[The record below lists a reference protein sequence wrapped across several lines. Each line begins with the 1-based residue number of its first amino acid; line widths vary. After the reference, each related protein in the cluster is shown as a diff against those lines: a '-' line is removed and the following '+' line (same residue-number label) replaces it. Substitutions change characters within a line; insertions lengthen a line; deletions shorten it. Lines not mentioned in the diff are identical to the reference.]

1 MKSRTFDGRF
11 GLFIIPLAALVVY
24 MVTSAG
30 PAYATFPGTN
40 GRIAFTR
47 QITTD
52 IAGVFTAKPDGSDE
66 QQVPL
71 GGTDGVEIFSDVHW
85 SPDGRELLIGHTLRI
100 DPSTGQCCLPF
111 RPAIVKPDGSD
122 YKVLTMPYAPFDG
135 GCSVWSLDQTRLL
148 CGFGGDHPGIFSV
161 RSSDGGDPVRL
172 TTYPYGGTDARDV
185 PTDISPDG
193 TRFVFLRYRP
203 GPSHGGPFPF
213 ITEQVALFV
222 ENIDGTGLRQL
233 TPYGRRRTAHR
244 SSRSHMIYGC
254 SSSVLTAPDSLR
266 SSSRPA
272 PSSIPPS
279 SPTGHQ
285 MGRGSFSACSST
297 VKRKSTQ
304 QIPTALTWSRSRTH
318 RRRREASLTRMV
330 PTGGHTPLRHKHARS
345 EAFRNP
351 EHWRI
356 DITFPASQ
364 RHGISCCGYAAV
376 SFTATQ
382 MRRLY
387 SPDSTND

>member
-1 MKSRTFDGRF
+1 MKSRTLTFTSAIT
-11 GLFIIPLAALVVY
+11 LFAALALPAQLAAQHN
-24 MVTSAG
+24 TS
-30 PAYATFPGTN
+30 GTN
-40 GRIAFTR
+40 GQIAFTR

-52 IAGVFTAKPDGSDE
+52 AAGIFIANPDGSHE

-161 RSSDGGDPVRL
+161 RSSDGGDPLRL

-185 PTDISPDG
+185 PNDISPDG

-233 TPYGRRRTAHR
+233 TPYGLAFPHEEATAHW
-244 SSRSHMIYGC
+244 SPDGTQIISESHDLRLFVVRIDGTG
-254 SSSVLTAPDSLR
+254 LTPIKLQ
-266 SSSRPA
+266 
-272 PSSIPPS
+272 
-279 SPTGHQ
+279 TG
-285 MGRGSFSACSST
+285 
-297 VKRKSTQ
+297 TQ
-304 QIPTALTWSRSRTH
+304 QYF
-318 RRRREASLTRMV
+318 
-330 PTGGHTPLRHKHARS
+330 
-345 EAFRNP
+345 AFEPN
-351 EHWRI
+351 W
-356 DITFPASQ
+356 
-364 RHGISCCGYAAV
+364 
-376 SFTATQ
+376 
-382 MRRLY
+382 
-387 SPDSTND
+387 SPDGTRIIFCMFLNGQEEIYTANPDGSDVGPGHEHTDAAGKLH

>member
-1 MKSRTFDGRF
+1 MRKRI
-11 GLFIIPLAALVVY
+11 LELMPVLACLTLVLA
-24 MVTSAG
+24 TAG
-30 PAYATFPGTN
+30 AAHATFPGTN

-135 GCSVWSLDQTRLL
+135 GCGVWSLDQTRLL

-161 RSSDGGDPVRL
+161 RSSDGGDPLRL

-193 TRFVFLRYRP
+193 TQFVFLRYRP
-203 GPSHGGPFPF
+203 GPSHGDRFRSSPSR
-213 ITEQVALFV
+213 
-222 ENIDGTGLRQL
+222 LRSSWR
-233 TPYGRRRTAHR
+233 TSTAPAFGSSRPTDSRFRTRRPRHIGRRTEHR

-272 PSSIPPS
+272 PSSTPPS
-279 SPTGHQ
+279 SPTAHRI
-285 MGRGSFSACSST
+285 GRGSFSACSST

-304 QIPTALTWSRSRTH
+304 QIPTALTWFRSRTH

-330 PTGGHTPLRHKHARS
+330 PTGGHTTLRHKYARS

-351 EHWRI
+351 EQWR
-356 DITFPASQ
+356 S
-364 RHGISCCGYAAV
+364 GYHI
-376 SFTATQ
+376 
-382 MRRLY
+382 L
-387 SPDSTND
+387 

>member
-1 MKSRTFDGRF
+1 MRKRI
-11 GLFIIPLAALVVY
+11 LELMPVLACLTLVLA
-24 MVTSAG
+24 TAG
-30 PAYATFPGTN
+30 AAHATFPGTN

-111 RPAIVKPDGSD
+111 RAAIVKPDGSD

-135 GCSVWSLDQTRLL
+135 GCGVWSLDQTRLL

-161 RSSDGGDPVRL
+161 RSSDGGDPLRL

-193 TRFVFLRYRP
+193 TQFVFLRYRP

-233 TPYGRRRTAHR
+233 TPFGLGEPHEIA
-244 SSRSHMIYGC
+244 
-254 SSSVLTAPDSLR
+254 
-266 SSSRPA
+266 
-272 PSSIPPS
+272 
-279 SPTGHQ
+279 
-285 MGRGSFSACSST
+285 SA
-297 VKRKSTQ
+297 K
-304 QIPTALTWSRSRTH
+304 W
-318 RRRREASLTRMV
+318 
-330 PTGGHTPLRHKHARS
+330 
-345 EAFRNP
+345 
-351 EHWRI
+351 
-356 DITFPASQ
+356 
-364 RHGISCCGYAAV
+364 
-376 SFTATQ
+376 
-382 MRRLY
+382 
-387 SPDSTND
+387 SPDGLKIISEMHDGRLFVVYPDGTGLTTIKLQTGTERYFAFEPHWSPDETRIIFCMYINGGEGIYTANLDGSDVKQVTFTTNFNTLFNGPDWGTHPITP